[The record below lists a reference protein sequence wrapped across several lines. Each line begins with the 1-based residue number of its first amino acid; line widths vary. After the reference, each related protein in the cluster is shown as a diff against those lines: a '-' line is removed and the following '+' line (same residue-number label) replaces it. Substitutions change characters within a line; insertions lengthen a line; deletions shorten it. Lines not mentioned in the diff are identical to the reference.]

1 MEHFLELKRK
11 LALTLSLAIAVSLLV
26 AFVVNYSVS
35 KNSIINGLVNKE
47 LPLTANAV
55 VADLNDE
62 RLGLFLNA
70 APSDYQKKYLSEIN
84 YGVDRSKLN
93 ELLDLYYQE
102 YGHNIY
108 LINNAGQVIAHNS
121 QSMIGTAKNLNELSQ
136 FNTLAQTLNKQ
147 QSAYEI
153 QHQGETFLVNARYL
167 PNTDW
172 YLLVDTSATQAT
184 ASLREAFYLNM
195 FICLLASLSIFGLT
209 HLAISRYEWRI
220 KQKFSDMSA
229 SDTLTG
235 LANRYTFDI
244 LIGHILAN
252 AKRTQ
257 TPVSLVLIDM
267 DLMKSAVLEH
277 GNIAIQNMIQQV
289 GATIKGSIRA
299 SDVGCRWTEDKFL
312 ITLNNCLPEK
322 ATSIAQKL
330 TQSIQH
336 TLALYP
342 VTASM
347 QLSISAGVSEY
358 HINDTVE
365 TLIERTERAL
375 VHAQS
380 QTHHKVMYIQ
390 APYYTPT
397 YMTRRLNNKNGDLK
411 AVQMQA

>member
-108 LINNAGQVIAHNS
+108 LINNSGQVIAHNS

-153 QHQGETFLVNARYL
+153 QHQGETFWWGWRL
-167 PNTDW
+167 P
-172 YLLVDTSATQAT
+172 VV
-184 ASLREAFYLNM
+184 R
-195 FICLLASLSIFGLT
+195 
-209 HLAISRYEWRI
+209 
-220 KQKFSDMSA
+220 
-229 SDTLTG
+229 
-235 LANRYTFDI
+235 
-244 LIGHILAN
+244 
-252 AKRTQ
+252 
-257 TPVSLVLIDM
+257 
-267 DLMKSAVLEH
+267 
-277 GNIAIQNMIQQV
+277 
-289 GATIKGSIRA
+289 
-299 SDVGCRWTEDKFL
+299 
-312 ITLNNCLPEK
+312 
-322 ATSIAQKL
+322 
-330 TQSIQH
+330 
-336 TLALYP
+336 
-342 VTASM
+342 
-347 QLSISAGVSEY
+347 
-358 HINDTVE
+358 
-365 TLIERTERAL
+365 
-375 VHAQS
+375 
-380 QTHHKVMYIQ
+380 
-390 APYYTPT
+390 
-397 YMTRRLNNKNGDLK
+397 
-411 AVQMQA
+411 